1 MQQYDEFSGSLELR
15 DDDNKHIRK
24 HFVKIL
30 TDNRNGKKIQTLS
43 ILIAW
48 VVLHILIIC
57 TILWKNYVKKCQLS
71 N

>member
-30 TDNRNGKKIQTLS
+30 IDNRNGKKKFRQSLF
-43 ILIAW
+43 
-48 VVLHILIIC
+48 
-57 TILWKNYVKKCQLS
+57 
-71 N
+71 